1 MLGFGYE
8 WNLMEK
14 KFTRRDFTQNE
25 CMKIFLQYDKSIYD
39 YYFNNAWCFGADARR
54 YAEYLYRKHYLLDKF
69 AEYHKKFEK
78 IGETDTFRVFTSD
91 GSFSSVRITNNQ
103 IELDG
108 RITDE
113 SDFEEWLGRC

>member
-1 MLGFGYE
+1 
-8 WNLMEK
+8 MEK

-25 CMKIFLQYDKSIYD
+25 CMKIFLRYDKSIYD
-39 YYFNNAWCFGADARR
+39 YYFNNAWCFGADSRR

-69 AEYHKKFEK
+69 TEYHMKFEK
-78 IGETDTFRVFTSD
+78 IGETDTFRVYMSD